1 MTDSAETAPL
11 HTSTAI
17 LSRRIIRDYLKQQWQ
32 LIAIA
37 VACMIVVA
45 LATGSQAKMV
55 QPALDELSDA
65 GGDALL
71 WLLPLG
77 FLLASIIKG
86 VGNYFQTVLMQ
97 KVGLRMIMMMQDQ
110 MFDRIIEADLAQI
123 HSVATGR
130 QMTRFTNDVQFL
142 RDATVK
148 AFTGI
153 ARDLLVVVVL
163 AAVMVHTHWQ
173 MALIALVIMPISVLP
188 IVYIGRRLRRVSATT
203 QESIGS
209 VASYL
214 DDVFKAARQVKA
226 YGTEAYEKE
235 RAHAFFERIFGHFL
249 KAGKTRARSY
259 PILETL
265 SGLAIAFVLAWGGYQ
280 TRSGEV
286 TVGQIMAFFA
296 AAVMAYQPIRGL
308 ANLNSSLQLGLAAAD
323 RIFRLLDYR
332 PAIVTK
338 PGAKPLEITAGSVEF
353 EGVHFQY
360 DEDKSA
366 LINLSISFAP
376 GQTTALV
383 GPSGAGKST
392 ILNLIPRFYDPNEG
406 RILIDGQEI
415 QNVTIDS
422 LRRSI
427 ALVSQDVTMFNDTVR
442 ANIAYGRSNATEEE
456 IVEAAR
462 GAAAHEFISELPD
475 GYDTMVGER
484 GLRLSGGQRQRISI
498 ARAMLRDAPI
508 LLLDEATSSLDSE
521 SERQVHLAL
530 DRLKRGRTTIVIAH
544 RLSTVSDASCIYVMD
559 RGRVVEKGTHMELL
573 DHNGLY
579 ARYCRMQFEEGP
591 LLDETVTAAQA

>member
-1 MTDSAETAPL
+1 
-11 HTSTAI
+11 
-17 LSRRIIRDYLKQQWQ
+17 
-32 LIAIA
+32 
-37 VACMIVVA
+37 
-45 LATGSQAKMV
+45 
-55 QPALDELSDA
+55 
-65 GGDALL
+65 
-71 WLLPLG
+71 
-77 FLLASIIKG
+77 
-86 VGNYFQTVLMQ
+86 
-97 KVGLRMIMMMQDQ
+97 
-110 MFDRIIEADLAQI
+110 
-123 HSVATGR
+123 
-130 QMTRFTNDVQFL
+130 
-142 RDATVK
+142 
-148 AFTGI
+148 
-153 ARDLLVVVVL
+153 
-163 AAVMVHTHWQ
+163 
-173 MALIALVIMPISVLP
+173 
-188 IVYIGRRLRRVSATT
+188 
-203 QESIGS
+203 
-209 VASYL
+209 
-214 DDVFKAARQVKA
+214 
-226 YGTEAYEKE
+226 
-235 RAHAFFERIFGHFL
+235 
-249 KAGKTRARSY
+249 
-259 PILETL
+259 
-265 SGLAIAFVLAWGGYQ
+265 
-280 TRSGEV
+280 
-286 TVGQIMAFFA
+286 
-296 AAVMAYQPIRGL
+296 MAYQPIRGL

-366 LINLSISFAP
+366 LIDLSISFAP

-573 DHNGLY
+573 DHDGLY